1 MAQKAETFLESV
13 RRGVQNLDVG
23 TPNIEE
29 VNEEQLREEVQL
41 LDEQTERKRRL
52 VEQKRKRMQELQTL
66 EMEEQVIKLKIRK
79 MIEEITVRMD
89 DECLSLSTGVNSVS
103 I

>member
-1 MAQKAETFLESV
+1 MAQKAETFIESV
-13 RRGVQNLDVG
+13 RRGVQNLDVS

-29 VNEEQLREEVQL
+29 VNEEQIREEVQL

-52 VEQKRKRMQELQTL
+52 VDQKCKRMQELQTL